1 MYPVLIMREEAVCLI
16 VLVFLATLSKRYR
29 MGKDSLTFTHLV
41 SFAICHVVM
50 DFVTVW
56 TVNHTETVSATANY
70 IFHVVFYMSAILFS
84 YELFIY
90 VLKEFGIIKHT
101 KWLFLLLVPPA
112 LYLLALPVLPIEYV
126 EVQGTFSSTGPAAY
140 GGYGVAL
147 VYFVLTILVLI
158 VHRKKINAATRYAL
172 VPMMVLLL
180 AAEIAQVFWR
190 ELLFTGAAVT
200 LVTVGFFFSLENPVA
215 ALEHKMQTDAMTG
228 VYTRNTYE
236 EDIQTYDAEFIRKP
250 DDSYIFLFSDI
261 NNLKSVNGLFGHA
274 AGDECISFVA
284 VSLLNGLKNA
294 EKVYRMGGDEFLA
307 VYRKVSEKTVLR
319 DIERV
324 REICEEQSEGMP
336 YKPVVAIGYAVSGTQ
351 YRSLRDVLRVAD
363 YMMFRNKAEIKRDNA
378 FARIESG
385 TALNLTGLTDS
396 VFDAMC
402 VSSEQIY
409 PFITNMETDV
419 TRVDPAWKED
429 FGLKDEFF
437 TDFHTVW
444 SERIHPNDRQLF
456 LEDLAE
462 AVNGTKQYHFCRF
475 RALNAEGQYVEC
487 TTRGSIYH
495 GKDGKPDIFAG
506 TMYNHGVKSTQ
517 DPVTGLPNYDELDDI
532 VEKNIAEGRP
542 FTIMK
547 LGNGNLNR
555 IRIVYGYE
563 SSTNMTKIF
572 CDMLARLSGDY
583 GRAFSHGGAE
593 FAILFPDDDKER
605 VRNVFRMIRQTCEAG
620 IQVNEHLIPMRVYG
634 AALCMPECAF
644 ADHHGIRGGLLHAL
658 NTAYATE
665 SPELIFFETR
675 QDTNENMK
683 LLSAVYEDAVG
694 GQKNFYLRFQPLVR
708 ASDGSLSG
716 AEALLRWCDPV
727 QGEVSPGRFI
737 DMLEN
742 DPCYTALG
750 YNILRWALRDAKKMF
765 ATQPD
770 FRISVN
776 ITGLQLQDERFPA
789 QVGKILQEEDY
800 PADHL
805 VLELTERCKTM
816 EFSMLDRQAKAL
828 RATGIRLALDDMG
841 TGYSTLDLLLN
852 LDVDE
857 VKLDRAFVLSLE
869 HNERSVAYTR
879 TLCES
884 SRLRGTEVC
893 FEGVETGEMAEYIRG
908 FGDVLIQ
915 GYWYDRP
922 LKTEEFIAKYAK

>member
-56 TVNHTETVSATANY
+56 TVNHTDTVSPTANY
-70 IFHVVFYMSAILFS
+70 IFHVVFYMSAMLFS
-84 YELFIY
+84 YELLIY
-90 VLKEFGIIKHT
+90 VLKEFGIIRHQ
-101 KWLFLLLVPPA
+101 KWRFVLLAPHA
-112 LYLLALPVLPIEYV
+112 LYLAALPLLPIEYTQ
-126 EVQGTFSSTGPAAY
+126 VQGTFSSTGPAAY

-147 VYFVLTILVLI
+147 VYFTLTIIVLAI
-158 VHRKKINAATRYAL
+158 KRRRINNATRYAL
-172 VPMMVLLL
+172 IPMMILLL
-180 AAEIAQVFWR
+180 AAEIAQIFWR

-200 LVTVGFFFSLENPVA
+200 LVTVGFFFSLDNPIA
-215 ALEHKMQTDAMTG
+215 ALEHKMRTDAMTG
-228 VYTRNTYE
+228 VYTRNSYE
-236 EDIQTYDAEFIRKP
+236 EDIRVYDAEFARKP

-261 NNLKSVNGLFGHA
+261 NNLKSINGLYGHS

-284 VSLLNGLKNA
+284 VSLLNGLRNA

-307 VYRKVSEKTVLR
+307 IYRKVSEKTVQR

-324 REICEEQSEGMP
+324 REICTQENADMA
-336 YKPVVAIGYAVSGTQ
+336 YKPVVALGYAVSGKQ
-351 YRSLRDVLRVAD
+351 YKSLRDVLRVAD
-363 YMMFRNKAEIKRDNA
+363 YMMYRNKTEIKRNNA
-378 FARIESG
+378 FARIECG
-385 TALNLTGLTDS
+385 TAMNLTGLTDN

-409 PFITNMETDV
+409 PFITNMETNV
-419 TRVDPAWKED
+419 TRIDPAWKDE
-429 FGLKDEFF
+429 FGLNDEFF
-437 TDFHTVW
+437 ADFHAAW

-462 AVNGTKQYHFCRF
+462 TMNGTKQYHFCRF

-506 TMYNHGVKSTQ
+506 TMYNHGFRSTQ
-517 DPVTGLPNYDELDDI
+517 DPVTGLLNYDKLDDI
-532 VEKNIAEGRP
+532 VEKNLFEKRP
-542 FTIMK
+542 FTVMK
-547 LGNGNLNR
+547 LGNANLNQ

-563 SSTNMTKIF
+563 RSTTMTKVF

-593 FAILFPDDDKER
+593 FALLFPDTDKDR
-605 VRNVFRMIRQTCEAG
+605 IRGIFRTIRETCEAG
-620 IQVNEHLIPMRVYG
+620 IQVDEHLIPLRVYG
-634 AALCMPECAF
+634 AALCMPECGF
-644 ADHHGIRGGLLHAL
+644 KDHHGIRGGLLHTL
-658 NTAYATE
+658 NNAYAAET
-665 SPELIFFETR
+665 PELMFCETR

-683 LLSAVYEDAVG
+683 LLSAVFEDAVG
-694 GQKNFYLRFQPLVR
+694 QQKNFYLRFQPLVR
-708 ASDGSLSG
+708 ARDGVLSG
-716 AEALLRWCDPV
+716 AEALLRWHDPE
-727 QGEVSPGRFI
+727 QGEVSPAYFI

-750 YNILRWALRDAKKMF
+750 YNILRWALQDAKKVI
-765 ATQPD
+765 AARPD

-776 ITGLQLQDERFPA
+776 ITGLQLKDERFPA
-789 QVGKILQEEDY
+789 EVSRILQEEDY

-816 EFSMLDRQAKAL
+816 DFAMLDRQAKAL
-828 RATGIRLALDDMG
+828 RASGIRLALDDMG

-869 HNERSVAYTR
+869 NNERCVAYTR

-884 SRLRGTEVC
+884 SKAQGTEVC
-893 FEGVETGEMAEYIRG
+893 FEGVETEEMAEYIRG

-922 LKTEEFIAKYAK
+922 LKTEEFVAKYAK